1 MRTSVALLLVGSLL
15 LATPAMAA
23 DRSEREP
30 RGSAPAPVPAPVV
43 VPVPKPTQPGLHYSN
58 HSSGN
63 ISNNTSANTSS
74 GNNQGGSVVTG
85 NQSTTV
91 TVVNIG
97 PTTNNTQVGTPPSPQ
112 PEPAPQCTDR
122 NCPRTR

>member
-1 MRTSVALLLVGSLL
+1 MRTSAALLLTASLL
-15 LATPAMAA
+15 LATPALAA
-23 DRSEREP
+23 ERTRDT
-30 RGSAPAPVPAPVV
+30 RGAAPAPAPAPI
-43 VPVPKPTQPGLHYSN
+43 VPVPQPTQTGFHYSN

-63 ISNNTSANTSS
+63 ISNNTSANTAS